1 MRHVVVT
8 AGLLRQ
14 GRAALDAKAH
24 EGPARELD
32 GHWFTPPAD
41 ML

>member
-1 MRHVVVT
+1 MRPVVVT
-8 AGLLRQ
+8 AGLRQ
-14 GRAALDAKAH
+14 GRATLDAKAH